1 MNRLRDESGLDPI
14 SKQGIGILRA
24 VRPTAS
30 PPGLRRKVWAS
41 LQWTSRAS
49 PADVTQ
55 LRIEDGRRP
64 HLKARAKITSA
75 MVARHDGR
83 I

>member
-1 MNRLRDESGLDPI
+1 
-14 SKQGIGILRA
+14 
-24 VRPTAS
+24 
-30 PPGLRRKVWAS
+30 
-41 LQWTSRAS
+41 
-49 PADVTQ
+49 VTQ